1 MLGSMGMSG
10 PKRARKPKRARTNRC
25 VSFDGTNDLVSIS
38 DYDIS
43 ASGTGDF
50 SISLWFKTDSTTD
63 ITSTALV
70 NKEQS
75 RSVYWQ
81 LYING
86 VDKATFVAKNGG
98 TTVLNYASEAQSND
112 LAGEWNHIVYTCD
125 RDTGQAVYING
136 AALTEET
143 DSIADTTTSVN
154 NTADV
159 DLGLTG
165 STYLDG
171 KISEYASF
179 SKALSASEVSLLYRK
194 KCKYNLTRSKFSSS
208 LTCWLQMGD
217 GTEASSGST
226 IYDMSANSNNGTTN
240 GTVYVADSPS

>member
-10 PKRARKPKRARTNRC
+10 PKRARKPKRARSGNC
-25 VSFDGTNDLVSIS
+25 VHFDGTNDSVSFS

-86 VDKATFVAKNGG
+86 VDKAVFVAKNPHF
-98 TTVLNYASEAQSND
+98 L
-112 LAGEWNHIVYTCD
+112 
-125 RDTGQAVYING
+125 R
-136 AALTEET
+136 LT
-143 DSIADTTTSVN
+143 
-154 NTADV
+154 
-159 DLGLTG
+159 LY
-165 STYLDG
+165 STR
-171 KISEYASF
+171 
-179 SKALSASEVSLLYRK
+179 V
-194 KCKYNLTRSKFSSS
+194 
-208 LTCWLQMGD
+208 
-217 GTEASSGST
+217 
-226 IYDMSANSNNGTTN
+226 
-240 GTVYVADSPS
+240 